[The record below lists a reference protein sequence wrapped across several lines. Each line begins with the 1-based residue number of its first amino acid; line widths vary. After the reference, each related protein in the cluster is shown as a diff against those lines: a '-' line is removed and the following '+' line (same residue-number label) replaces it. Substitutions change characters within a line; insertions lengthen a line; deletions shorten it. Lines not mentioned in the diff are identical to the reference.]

1 MGGHPSTPPRWPRT
15 RLPCPS
21 VKAEQ
26 PPQHGDATGPRS
38 ASDRQDAGAL
48 SPFRTLFG
56 AEPEVTAEAPGRAN
70 LVGEHTDYSGGFVL
84 PVTIPRRTRVEL
96 RRRADATARVHSAL
110 LGKTDAYRVGAE
122 TPRHDW
128 LDYVQ
133 GVTAVARPLPLGGF
147 EAWIDSEVPP
157 GSGLSSSAALA
168 VSMLRALRQAFGW
181 ELDDMRLALL
191 GQRAEVE
198 FVGAPVGVM
207 DPMASSLGRPGAA
220 LFIDTQSL
228 RTESVPL
235 PPGLAIAVVHSG
247 ISHDHAS
254 GEYRTRRRECE
265 EATRALGVTSLRSL
279 TLEDLPRVELLPPP
293 LDRRARHVVT
303 ENARVLAAVEA
314 LRSGELER
322 IGALLAAAHRS
333 LRDDY
338 QVSVPDVD
346 RLVTLAAE
354 APGVFG
360 ARLTGG
366 GLGGA
371 NVVAGRPEGLRASM
385 ERVAE
390 RYRAQTGRTA
400 TVLVP
405 V

>member
-1 MGGHPSTPPRWPRT
+1 MST
-15 RLPCPS
+15 
-21 VKAEQ
+21 
-26 PPQHGDATGPRS
+26 
-38 ASDRQDAGAL
+38 
-48 SPFRTLFG
+48 FREVFG

-70 LVGEHTDYSGGFVL
+70 LIGEHTDYSGGFVL
-84 PVTIPRRTRVEL
+84 PVTIPQRTQVQL
-96 RRRADATARVHSAL
+96 RRRTDGVARVHSVQ
-110 LGKTDAYRVGAE
+110 LGETQTYRLGAE
-122 TPRHDW
+122 APRHDW

-133 GVTAVARPLPLGGF
+133 GVTAVARPRTLSGF
-147 EAWIDSEVPP
+147 DARVDSEVPL
-157 GSGLSSSAALA
+157 GAGLSSSAALE
-168 VSMLRALRQAFGW
+168 VSMLRALRQSFGW
-181 ELDDMRLALL
+181 ELDDVRLALL

-207 DPMASSLGRPGAA
+207 DQMASSLGEPHAA

-228 RTESVPL
+228 RTERVAL
-235 PPGLAIAVVHSG
+235 PAGLAIAVVHSG

-254 GEYRTRRRECE
+254 GEYRARRRECE
-265 EATRALGVTSLRSL
+265 QATLALEVTSLRSL
-279 TLEDLPRVELLPPP
+279 TAEDLPQIAELPSP

-303 ENARVLAAVEA
+303 ENARVLEAVEA
-314 LRSGELER
+314 LRIGALER
-322 IGALLAAAHRS
+322 LGALLAASHRS

-338 QVSVPDVD
+338 QVSVPDLD

-366 GLGGA
+366 GFGGA
-371 NVVAGRPEGLRASM
+371 IVVAARPDGLRASM

-390 RYRAQTGRTA
+390 RYRTQTGRTA

-405 V
+405 I

>member
-1 MGGHPSTPPRWPRT
+1 MST
-15 RLPCPS
+15 
-21 VKAEQ
+21 
-26 PPQHGDATGPRS
+26 
-38 ASDRQDAGAL
+38 
-48 SPFRTLFG
+48 FRARFG
-56 AEPEVTAEAPGRAN
+56 AEPEVRAAAPGRAN
-70 LVGEHTDYSGGFVL
+70 LIGEHTDYSGGLVL
-84 PVTIPRRTRVEL
+84 PVTIPRHTRVEL
-96 RRRADATARVHSAL
+96 RRRRDATARVHSEQ
-110 LGKTDAYRVGAE
+110 LGKTEEYRVGAE
-122 TPRHDW
+122 APRHDW

-133 GVTAVARPLPLGGF
+133 GVTALARPRPLGGF
-147 EAWIDSEVPP
+147 EARIDSEVPP
-157 GSGLSSSAALA
+157 GSGLASSAALT

-181 ELDDMRLALL
+181 ELDDVRLALL

-207 DPMASSLGRPGAA
+207 DPMASSLGTEHAA

-228 RTESVPL
+228 RAEQVPL
-235 PPGLAIAVVHSG
+235 PPGLAIGVVHSG
-247 ISHDHAS
+247 ISHHHAR
-254 GEYRTRRRECE
+254 GEYRERRRECE

-279 TLEDLPRVELLPPP
+279 TLDELPRVEQLPAP

-322 IGALLAAAHRS
+322 LGALLAESHRS

-338 QVSVPDVD
+338 QVSVPDLD
-346 RLVTLAAE
+346 RLVMLAAE

-366 GLGGA
+366 GFGGA
-371 NVVAGRPEGLRASM
+371 IVVAARPEGLRTSM

-390 RYRAQTGRTA
+390 RYRMQTGHAA

-405 V
+405 I